1 MFTPLAGNKVLSGSI
16 SFERLNK
23 QQEVY
28 GYQNHQRERFSC
40 TEDCLTLY
48 FDLNQTR
55 KNLNLKQS

>member
-1 MFTPLAGNKVLSGSI
+1 MFTPLAGNEVLSESI
-16 SFERLNK
+16 SFEQLNE

-28 GYQNHQRERFSC
+28 GYQNCQCERFSC

-55 KNLNLKQS
+55 KNLNPKQL